1 LERGTVTIDHGYV
14 PIEQVNETDMF
25 DGVVSGRDR
34 SQPPGGQNGRWIL
47 MMSYCRL
54 HHICANISASVI
66 IVKPRILSRRTPQQI
81 TQQAHS
87 RIAELRKELADI
99 DYVCSGTLLKRM
111 KTCGSSSCRCASDP
125 AARHGPYYEWG
136 HMKAGKLVHRLVSAE
151 QAQTLLRA
159 INNYRRLKKLLR
171 SWEAETEQLI
181 DAEASRQR

>member
-1 LERGTVTIDHGYV
+1 MTTDHGYV